1 MIPVYEGTERQ
12 NTVVGGASLWV
23 LSGKSDDEYRG
34 AAEYFKFLMTEESEQ
49 FWVSNTGYIPVTK
62 TGFAALNEEGFY
74 EKAPYTGREL
84 ALKSL
89 TYTEPG
95 PLTRGI
101 RLGGFIQGRSEWTN
115 EVQAALQGDK
125 TMQEALDTA
134 VTRSNDVLNKFAR
147 TYRGKQLP

>member
-1 MIPVYEGTERQ
+1 
-12 NTVVGGASLWV
+12 
-23 LSGKSDDEYRG
+23 
-34 AAEYFKFLMTEESEQ
+34 
-49 FWVSNTGYIPVTK
+49 
-62 TGFAALNEEGFY
+62 
-74 EKAPYTGREL
+74 L